1 MNVLFPTTFFFKYE
15 IPNFVEL
22 LEFHE
27 KYVTEKSNTDFGWN
41 IYCNVKTSSI
51 PVKEALPIIK
61 PSLELLSKDIGPFR
75 FMIPDVWVNT
85 YGKGSF
91 QEVHDHSENDF
102 AAVFFLNQGDDFGEF
117 YIKDR
122 SSPLLSAQ
130 MKKQFGYVDT
140 IRSSDINVQKG
151 EVIFFPG
158 HVLHGVTPHLS
169 DEVRKT
175 IATNISL
182 VSG

>member
-1 MNVLFPTTFFFKYE
+1 
-15 IPNFVEL
+15 
-22 LEFHE
+22 
-27 KYVTEKSNTDFGWN
+27 
-41 IYCNVKTSSI
+41 
-51 PVKEALPIIK
+51 
-61 PSLELLSKDIGPFR
+61 
-75 FMIPDVWVNT
+75 
-85 YGKGSF
+85 
-91 QEVHDHSENDF
+91 
-102 AAVFFLNQGDDFGEF
+102 
-117 YIKDR
+117 
-122 SSPLLSAQ
+122 